1 MSSTDLY
8 RKRRIHRMK
17 KPSKDINVCL
27 ISRRFQ
33 ILSRATDMGYIWSI
47 ATGLVERGFRVTVI
61 SYSSPI
67 NKYEIEREGVK
78 AYFLSDQGSPFIRS
92 SFEESVYQKFVELHK
107 LKPFDIVHSLDSSGL
122 KIAKN
127 RKALKIKFA
136 FDVEATQISQIFS
149 IIGMSQETVRGVLTT
164 FTALLYKFLTTY
176 LSKDR
181 EILRNADSVF
191 VNHPQQR
198 VMLERYYLYPDFHIY
213 SLPYGVEIG
222 ELGLREKPIDLK
234 KSLGLPEISQIAL
247 TLSDMTEMDEII
259 NILISFEKVALKKP
273 NAHLIIVGKGPLM
286 NRIELEILNRVL
298 GSRVILAG
306 ALKSQELFDYISL
319 CDIFVNLSS
328 RTTGLEPAQIEAMSQ
343 KKLIIGSEVSP
354 LSNIIEDGMDGFLIR
369 PADTESLANL
379 IIEIFSGTLP
389 IDEMGEKARQKVL
402 EMFDRKKMIT
412 GIYNAYLKILS

>member
-1 MSSTDLY
+1 
-8 RKRRIHRMK
+8 MK
-17 KPSKDINVCL
+17 KLSRDFHICL

-33 ILSRATDMGYIWSI
+33 ILSRSTDMGYIWLI
-47 ATGLVERGFRVTVI
+47 ATGLAERGLKVTVV
-61 SYSSPI
+61 SYSSSM

-78 AYFLSDQGSPFIRS
+78 AYFLNDAGSPFIRS
-92 SFEESVYQKFVELHK
+92 SFEESVYHKFTELHK
-107 LKPFDIVHSLDSSGL
+107 INPFDIVHCLDASGL

-136 FDVEATQISQIFS
+136 FDIEATQISQIFS
-149 IIGMSQETVRGVLTT
+149 ILGMNQETVSGVLTT
-164 FTALLYKFLTTY
+164 FAALLYKFISTY
-176 LSKDR
+176 LGKDR
-181 EILRNADSVF
+181 EILKNADAVF

-222 ELGLREKPIDLK
+222 ALDLREKPMDLK
-234 KSLGLPEISQIAL
+234 KTLGLPEVSQIAL

-273 NAHLIIVGKGPLM
+273 NAHLIIVGKGPLISQ
-286 NRIELEILNRVL
+286 IELEILNRVL
-298 GSRVILAG
+298 GNRVVLAG
-306 ALKSQELFDYISL
+306 ALKSQDLFDYISL

-328 RTTGLEPAQIEAMSQ
+328 RTTGLEPAQIEAMAQ

-402 EMFDRKKMIT
+402 EMFDRTKMIN
-412 GIYNAYLKILS
+412 GIYNAYLKIMNTRAN

>member
-1 MSSTDLY
+1 
-8 RKRRIHRMK
+8 MK
-17 KPSKDINVCL
+17 KQSKDINVCL

-33 ILSRATDMGYIWSI
+33 IMSRATDMGYIWSI

-61 SYSSPI
+61 SFSSPI

-78 AYFLSDQGSPFIRS
+78 AYFLHDSGSPFIRT
-92 SFEESVYQKFVELHK
+92 SFEESVYQKFTELHK
-107 LKPFDIVHSLDSSGL
+107 QKPFDIVHSLDSSGL

-127 RKALKIKFA
+127 RKALKVKFA

-149 IIGMSQETVRGVLTT
+149 IIGMSQETVRGILTT

-181 EILRNADSVF
+181 EILRNADSIF

-222 ELGLREKPIDLK
+222 ELDLREKPIELK
-234 KSLGLPEISQIAL
+234 KTLGLPEISQIAL
-247 TLSDMTEMDEII
+247 TLSDMTEMDEIN
-259 NILISFEKVALKKP
+259 NILTSFEKVALKKP

-286 NRIELEILNRVL
+286 DKIELEILNRVL
-298 GSRVILAG
+298 GNRVILAG
-306 ALKSQELFDYISL
+306 PLKSQDLFDYISL

-402 EMFDRKKMIT
+402 EMFDRNKMIT

>member
-1 MSSTDLY
+1 
-8 RKRRIHRMK
+8 MK
-17 KPSKDINVCL
+17 KQSRDINICL

-33 ILSRATDMGYIWSI
+33 IMSRATDMGYIWSI

-78 AYFLSDQGSPFIRS
+78 AYFLNDQGSPFIRT
-92 SFEESVYQKFVELHK
+92 SFEESVYQKFIELHK
-107 LKPFDIVHSLDSSGL
+107 TKPFDIVHSLDASGL
-122 KIAKN
+122 KIAKS
-127 RKALKIKFA
+127 RKQFKVKFV

-149 IIGMSQETVRGVLTT
+149 IIGMSQETVSGILTT
-164 FTALLYKFLTTY
+164 FAALLYKFLTTY
-176 LSKDR
+176 LKKDR
-181 EILRNADSVF
+181 EILKNADSVF

-222 ELGLREKPIDLK
+222 QLELREKPLDLK
-234 KSLGLPEISQIAL
+234 KNLGLPEISQIAL

-259 NILISFEKVALKKP
+259 NILVSFEKVALKKP

-286 NRIELEILNRVL
+286 NQIELEILNRVL
-298 GSRVILAG
+298 GSRVILTG

-402 EMFDRKKMIT
+402 EMFDRKKMIS
-412 GIYNAYLKILS
+412 GIYNAYLKILGVSPN

>member
-1 MSSTDLY
+1 
-8 RKRRIHRMK
+8 MK

-78 AYFLSDQGSPFIRS
+78 AYFLNDQGSPFIRS
-92 SFEESVYQKFVELHK
+92 SFKESVYQKFMELHK
-107 LKPFDIVHSLDSSGL
+107 FKPFDIVHSLDSSGL
-122 KIAKN
+122 LIAKN
-127 RKALKIKFA
+127 RKALKVKFA

-164 FTALLYKFLTTY
+164 FAALLYKFLTTY
-176 LSKDR
+176 LGKDR
-181 EILRNADSVF
+181 EILKNADSVF

-222 ELGLREKPIDLK
+222 DLDLREKPVELK
-234 KSLGLPEISQIAL
+234 KSLGLPEISQIAM

-273 NAHLIIVGKGPLM
+273 NAYLIIVGKGPLM
-286 NRIELEILNRVL
+286 NQIELEILNRVL
-298 GSRVILAG
+298 GSRVILTG
-306 ALKSQELFDYISL
+306 ALKSQDLFDYISL

-369 PADTESLANL
+369 PADTESLSNL

-402 EMFDRKKMIT
+402 EMFDRKKMIS
-412 GIYNAYLKILS
+412 GIYNAYLKILGMSPN

>member
-1 MSSTDLY
+1 
-8 RKRRIHRMK
+8 MK
-17 KPSKDINVCL
+17 KVSRDIHICL

-33 ILSRATDMGYIWSI
+33 IMSRATDMGYIWSI
-47 ATGLVERGFRVTVI
+47 ATGLVERGFKVTVI
-61 SYSSPI
+61 SYSSPM
-67 NKYEIEREGVK
+67 NKFEIEREGVK
-78 AYFLSDQGSPFIRS
+78 AYFLNDLGSPFIRT
-92 SFEESVYQKFVELHK
+92 SFEESVYQKFIELHK
-107 LKPFDIVHSLDSSGL
+107 AKPFDIVHSLDASGL

-149 IIGMSQETVRGVLTT
+149 IIGMSQETVGGILTT
-164 FTALLYKFLTTY
+164 FAALLYKFISTY
-176 LSKDR
+176 LKKDR
-181 EILRNADSVF
+181 EILKNADAVF

-198 VMLERYYLYPDFHIY
+198 VMLERYYLYPDYHIY
-213 SLPYGVEIG
+213 SLPYGVEISDL
-222 ELGLREKPIDLK
+222 ELREKPLELK
-234 KSLGLPEISQIAL
+234 KKLGLPEISQVAL

-286 NRIELEILNRVL
+286 NQIELEILNRVL
-298 GSRVILAG
+298 GSRVILTG

-319 CDIFVNLSS
+319 CDIFVTLSS

-402 EMFDRKKMIT
+402 EMFDRTKMIN
-412 GIYNAYLKILS
+412 GISNAYSKILGVRPN

>member
-1 MSSTDLY
+1 
-8 RKRRIHRMK
+8 MK

-78 AYFLSDQGSPFIRS
+78 AYFLNDQGSPFIRS
-92 SFEESVYQKFVELHK
+92 SFKESVYQKFVELHK
-107 LKPFDIVHSLDSSGL
+107 IKPFDIVHSLDSSGL
-122 KIAKN
+122 LIAKN
-127 RKALKIKFA
+127 RKALKVKFA

-149 IIGMSQETVRGVLTT
+149 IIGMSQESVRGVLTT
-164 FTALLYKFLTTY
+164 FAAFLYKFLTTY
-176 LSKDR
+176 LGKDR
-181 EILRNADSVF
+181 EILKNADSVF

-222 ELGLREKPIDLK
+222 DLDLREKPIELK
-234 KSLGLPEISQIAL
+234 KSLGLPEISQIAM

-286 NRIELEILNRVL
+286 NQIELEILNRVL
-298 GSRVILAG
+298 GSRVILSG
-306 ALKSQELFDYISL
+306 ALKSQDLFDYISL

-379 IIEIFSGTLP
+379 IIEIFSGSLP

-402 EMFDRKKMIT
+402 EMFDRKKMIS
-412 GIYNAYLKILS
+412 GIYNAYLKILGMSPN

>member
-1 MSSTDLY
+1 
-8 RKRRIHRMK
+8 MK
-17 KPSKDINVCL
+17 KPSRDISICL

-61 SYSSPI
+61 SYSSPM

-78 AYFLSDQGSPFIRS
+78 AYFLNDSGSPFIRS
-92 SFEESVYQKFVELHK
+92 SFEESVYQKFIELHK
-107 LKPFDIVHSLDSSGL
+107 SKPFDIVHSLDASGL

-127 RKALKIKFA
+127 RKGLKVKFV
-136 FDVEATQISQIFS
+136 FDVEATQISQMFS

-164 FTALLYKFLTTY
+164 FAALLYKFLYTY
-176 LSKDR
+176 LTKDR
-181 EILRNADSVF
+181 EILKNADSVF

-198 VMLERYYLYPDFHIY
+198 IMLERYYLYPDFHIY

-222 ELGLREKPIDLK
+222 DLELREKPLELK
-234 KSLGLPEISQIAL
+234 KNLGLPEVSQIAM
-247 TLSDMTEMDEII
+247 TVSDMTEMDEII
-259 NILISFEKVALKKP
+259 NILTSFEKVALKKP

-286 NRIELEILNRVL
+286 NQIELEVLNRVL
-298 GSRVILAG
+298 GSRVILTG
-306 ALKSQELFDYISL
+306 ALKTQELFDYISL

-328 RTTGLEPAQIEAMSQ
+328 RTTGQEPAQIEAMSQ

-379 IIEIFSGTLP
+379 IIEIFSGTIP

-402 EMFDRKKMIT
+402 EMFDRRKMIN
-412 GIYNAYLKILS
+412 GIYNAYLKILGVGAD

>member
-1 MSSTDLY
+1 
-8 RKRRIHRMK
+8 MK
-17 KPSKDINVCL
+17 KLSKDIHVCL

-33 ILSRATDMGYIWSI
+33 IMSRATDMGYIWSI
-47 ATGLVERGFRVTVI
+47 ATGLVEQGFRVTVI
-61 SYSSPI
+61 SYSSPM

-78 AYFLSDQGSPFIRS
+78 AYFLNDAGSPFIRT
-92 SFEESVYQKFVELHK
+92 SFEESVYQKFMELHK
-107 LKPFDIVHSLDSSGL
+107 TKPFDIVHSLDASGL

-127 RKALKIKFA
+127 RKQIKVRVA

-149 IIGMSQETVRGVLTT
+149 IIGMSQDTVGGILTT
-164 FTALLYKFLTTY
+164 FAALLYKFLSTY
-176 LSKDR
+176 LGKDR
-181 EILRNADSVF
+181 EILKNADAVF

-198 VMLERYYLYPDFHIY
+198 IMLERYYLYPDFHIY

-222 ELGLREKPIDLK
+222 GLDLREKPLELK
-234 KSLGLPEISQIAL
+234 KNLGLPEISQIAL
-247 TLSDMTEMDEII
+247 TLSDMTDMDEIK
-259 NILISFEKVALKKP
+259 NILSSFEKVALKKP

-286 NRIELEILNRVL
+286 NQIELEVLNRVL
-298 GSRVILAG
+298 GSRVILTG
-306 ALKSQELFDYISL
+306 ALKSQDLFDYISL

-369 PADTESLANL
+369 PADTESMANL
-379 IIEIFSGTLP
+379 IIEIFSGTIP

-402 EMFDRKKMIT
+402 EMFDRRKMIG
-412 GIYNAYLKILS
+412 GISNAYLKILGARAN